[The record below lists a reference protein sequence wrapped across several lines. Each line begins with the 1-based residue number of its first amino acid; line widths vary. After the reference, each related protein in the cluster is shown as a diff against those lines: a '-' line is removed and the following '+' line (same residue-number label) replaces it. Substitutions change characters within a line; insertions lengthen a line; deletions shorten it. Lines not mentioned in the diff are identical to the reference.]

1 MLYVIYVYVL
11 YVYIL
16 FHYVIYIYMYIYFTK
31 TPNIENRA
39 IISLI

>member
-1 MLYVIYVYVL
+1 MYMCYMYIYCFIML
-11 YVYIL
+11 
-16 FHYVIYIYMYIYFTK
+16 YIYMYIYFTK